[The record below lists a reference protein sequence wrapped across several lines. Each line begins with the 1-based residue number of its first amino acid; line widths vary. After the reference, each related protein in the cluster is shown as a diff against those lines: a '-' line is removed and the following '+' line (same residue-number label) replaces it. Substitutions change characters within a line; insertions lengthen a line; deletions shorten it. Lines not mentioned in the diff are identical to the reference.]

1 MKLKEP
7 QPVAPIP
14 ISSFIL
20 HRKDYEVD
28 PTYQRA
34 PGIWEKWMEQYLI
47 DTILRGY
54 SIPVIFLHKKGGK
67 KFIVD
72 GQQRLKTIWKFY
84 DNNLELSEKYSSDI
98 IKENNG
104 AKKYSKLLPEYQ
116 DRFDKYTLPT
126 SFLEDYKDE
135 EIRSTFKRLQTGK
148 ALTPG
153 EKLNAFP
160 GQIVPIMR
168 ELGNHVF
175 FKEIVG
181 FGVQRYKN
189 YKLAA
194 TFLFLEKEGSKSIN
208 VTYIYE
214 FFENNPNLDKSSS
227 VYKNVKKVLNYLKR
241 TFKNRTGELSNQAWA
256 VSIYLL
262 TSYLLEKYVMKDQ
275 CENLKNFIIDFY
287 QKIAKV
293 VSTGGPELIKFNNAV
308 SRGTTSEENIKYR
321 FSLMIKSF
329 IEEYHP
335 QELDE
340 DRIFDRNQ
348 KLEIYRKYNGICQKC
363 GKRLKFGET
372 STHYHHIDPYIL
384 GGLTEVER
392 GLLVCRDC
400 HLKKIHGVS

>member
-7 QPVAPIP
+7 QPVVTNP
-14 ISSFIL
+14 ISTFLL
-20 HRKDYEVD
+20 HREDYEVD

-34 PGIWEKWMEQYLI
+34 PGVWEKWMEQYLI

-84 DNNLELSEKYSSDI
+84 DDNLELSEKYSSDI

-116 DRFDKYTLPT
+116 DRFDRYPLAT

-135 EIRSTFKRLQTGK
+135 EIRSTFKRPQIGK

-160 GQIVPIMR
+160 GKIVPTMR
-168 ELGNHVF
+168 ELGSHIF

-181 FGVQRYKN
+181 FGVERYKN
-189 YKLAA
+189 YKLTA
-194 TFLFLEKEGSKSIN
+194 TFLFLEKEGFRNISL
-208 VTYIYE
+208 TYIYE
-214 FFENNPNLDKSSS
+214 FFENNPTIDTSSII
-227 VYKNVKKVLNYLKR
+227 YKKVKKVLNYLKR

-256 VSIYLL
+256 VSVYLL

-287 QKIAKV
+287 QKIAEV
-293 VSTGGPELIKFNNAV
+293 VSTGALNLSN
-308 SRGTTSEENIKYR
+308 
-321 FSLMIKSF
+321 
-329 IEEYHP
+329 
-335 QELDE
+335 
-340 DRIFDRNQ
+340 
-348 KLEIYRKYNGICQKC
+348 
-363 GKRLKFGET
+363 
-372 STHYHHIDPYIL
+372 
-384 GGLTEVER
+384 LT
-392 GLLVCRDC
+392 
-400 HLKKIHGVS
+400 IQ